1 MAREGKRLGGEGWGV
16 VKRCATC
23 GREESRCTCPPR
35 AVESLPP
42 QKQRPKFRLE
52 KRRGKPVT
60 VITHLTL
67 NESDLKALASQL
79 KNRLGT
85 GGTAKGGE
93 IELQGDHREAL
104 AALLSEQGFK
114 VGGR

>member
-1 MAREGKRLGGEGWGV
+1 MTRDRTKAGGEGWSV

-23 GREESRCTCPPR
+23 GQEESRCTCPPR

-114 VGGR
+114 VGGK